1 MQPDLDEPTAES
13 AVTSPSPAQ
22 RERSF
27 TATASD
33 RMRANRSS
41 SRISHGTPSRHSD
54 EDSSK
59 TAVKV
64 GKCGT
69 CFNARVSIADPFRIQ
84 SFEYDLLSIP
94 TTLATTLSLRGSV
107 RAHAKSPRT

>member
-1 MQPDLDEPTAES
+1 MAES
-13 AVTSPSPAQ
+13 AITSPSPAQ

-27 TATASD
+27 TATAAD

-41 SRISHGTPSRHSD
+41 SRISHISHSTPSKHSD

-64 GKCGT
+64 GKCEVRW
-69 CFNARVSIADPFRIQ
+69 NRSRI
-84 SFEYDLLSIP
+84 D
-94 TTLATTLSLRGSV
+94 R
-107 RAHAKSPRT
+107 